1 MTGADERAS
10 ESYHAITMS
19 SISRS
24 SADAHL
30 WTDRVESHGTAQGA
44 AHDDAERTVTPTCPN
59 MNPTEFLLFS
69 ACSRPPDL
77 ETEALWVEPG
87 HTRFTD
93 TRTRTP
99 DCVLIHVL

>member
-1 MTGADERAS
+1 MNSHGSGPLNALMDDERAY

-59 MNPTEFLLFS
+59 MNPTEFY
-69 ACSRPPDL
+69 
-77 ETEALWVEPG
+77 V
-87 HTRFTD
+87 FTF
-93 TRTRTP
+93 
-99 DCVLIHVL
+99 